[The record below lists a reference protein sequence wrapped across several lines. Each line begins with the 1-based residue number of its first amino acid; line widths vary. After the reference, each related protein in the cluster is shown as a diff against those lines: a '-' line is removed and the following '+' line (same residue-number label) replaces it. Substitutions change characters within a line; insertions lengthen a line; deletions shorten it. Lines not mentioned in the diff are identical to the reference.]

1 MIHLRSVEQQG
12 MLPNDDRFPF
22 TVFRAF
28 PRLAFHSE
36 VTFLVGENGSGK
48 STILEALACAVELP
62 TVGTVQTQEDNSL
75 AAVREMLPY
84 LKLIWNKR
92 VRRGFFMRSEDFF
105 GYVKRLSQIRDDM
118 HRAISAV
125 DEEYADRSDY
135 AKGLAKLAYN
145 RELRSLHDAYGNAG
159 LDAYSHGESYFALFQ
174 SRFVPDGLYLLD
186 EPEAPLSPMRQ
197 LTLISMMHM
206 AIQRGAQFIIATH
219 SPMLMAYPGA
229 TIYAC
234 NGDTIEQVAYDEVEH
249 VTLTRSFL
257 ENPQSYLRHLIDT
270 DD

>member
-1 MIHLRSVEQQG
+1 MIHLRSVERQG
-12 MLPNDDRFPF
+12 TLPNNDRFPF

-28 PRLAFHSE
+28 PRLTFHSE

-62 TVGTVQTQEDNSL
+62 TVGTVQTQDDSSL

-105 GYVKRLSQIRDDM
+105 GYVKRLSQMQADM
-118 HRAISAV
+118 RQRLDAIE
-125 DEEYADRSDY
+125 EEYTDRSDY
-135 AKGLAKLAYN
+135 AKGQARMAYM
-145 RELRSLHDAYGNAG
+145 RELGSLRDAYGADG

-186 EPEAPLSPMRQ
+186 EPEAPLSPSRQ
-197 LTLISMMHM
+197 LTFISLMHM

-219 SPMLMAYPGA
+219 SPILMAYPGA
-229 TIYAC
+229 TIYEC
-234 NGDTIEQVAYDEVEH
+234 NGGTIQQVTYDEVEH

-257 ENPQSYLRHLIDT
+257 QNPHSYLRHLIEA